1 MFTTSLTS
9 NFLDK
14 MKQRAEQWSDSP
26 SISFTIMVPPEL
38 AWWAYHEYGIAHS
51 YEISGPNGVAFTGE
65 YGVIIRPD
73 ATHPENYVTHPGLQP
88 THTVG
93 VVNESIM
100 NGLLQ
105 AAVKEAFATNN
116 YEVTGVTTYLA
127 QYMEAIKQEIV
138 DQMRLDLPGTFRQL
152 NPPDPNFP
160 AQGGKLHG
168 ALAADVF
175 DANATVRQDI

>member
-65 YGVIIRPD
+65 YGVIIKP
-73 ATHPENYVTHPGLQP
+73 YVIHPGLQP

-93 VVNESIM
+93 VVKESIM

-116 YEVTGVTTYLA
+116 YEVTGVTTYLE

-138 DQMRLDLPGTFRQL
+138 DQMAIDLPGTFRQRISQ
-152 NPPDPNFP
+152 DDNFP
-160 AQGGKLHG
+160 NQQGKLGG

-175 DANATVRQDI
+175 NANATVRQDT